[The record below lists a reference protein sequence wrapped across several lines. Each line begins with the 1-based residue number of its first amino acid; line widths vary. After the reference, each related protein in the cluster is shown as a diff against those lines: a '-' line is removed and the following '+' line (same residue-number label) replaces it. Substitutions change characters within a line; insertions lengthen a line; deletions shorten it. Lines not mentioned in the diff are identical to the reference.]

1 MRPCKTLLAALAVT
15 ALVGALLGAALQAHE
30 AQAARNPFL
39 PGGEKQARQQ
49 QNAPAVPS
57 FVPGWLLQNVVR
69 WQLAL
74 RAQMTLL
81 AKEISRNPWG
91 RSFWLFMLASLAY
104 GAAHAL
110 GPGHG
115 KAFAMAYFLERP
127 GPPTLGLLF
136 GNLSMF
142 FHVLSAAVLVLA
154 GAYLLKTAA
163 AGLVDDVGATL
174 EGVSYALLAGIGMF
188 LLAGRLFALRRKEQ
202 EATPPPKQAGGKSL
216 VVTALAA
223 GLVPCPGASLVLL
236 FCISL
241 GIPLAGLAALV
252 AISLGMG
259 ATISF
264 FATAAIMSRTALL
277 RFTHGRGRLLEHVQ
291 TAVSLLGGL
300 AMSGLGTLLFLG
312 WWWG

>member
-1 MRPCKTLLAALAVT
+1 MTPHKTLLATLALA
-15 ALVGALLGAALQAHE
+15 ALLGGLLSAALQAPE
-30 AQAARNPFL
+30 AFASRNPFI
-39 PGGEKQARQQ
+39 PGGDKQARQQ
-49 QNAPAVPS
+49 TAPAVPS
-57 FVPGWLLQNVVR
+57 FVPDWLLQTVVR
-69 WQLAL
+69 WQLSL
-74 RAQMTLL
+74 RAQMTTL
-81 AKEISRNPWG
+81 ARDISRNPWG

-127 GPPTLGLLF
+127 GPPSLGLLF

-142 FHVLSAAVLVLA
+142 CHVLSAAVLVFA
-154 GAYLLKTAA
+154 GAYVLKTAA
-163 AGLVDDVGATL
+163 AGLVDDAGATL
-174 EGVSYALLAGIGMF
+174 EGISYALLAGIGLF
-188 LLAGRLFALRRKEQ
+188 LFVGRVVALRRKEQ
-202 EATPPPKQAGGKSL
+202 EHTAPPKRAGGKSL
-216 VVTALAA
+216 VATALAA

-259 ATISF
+259 ATISL
-264 FATAAIMSRTALL
+264 FATATILSRTALL
-277 RFTHGRGRLLEHVQ
+277 RVTHSRGRLLEHAQ

-300 AMSGLGTLLFLG
+300 AMSALGTLLFLG